1 MHRSSA
7 NIDYTGHV
15 HAAHSAERCVLE
27 CALLG
32 VVRVVGCCARYI
44 VNIWSDVRRR
54 VRRVLLETDRDNA
67 NNSQHQCCGLRMLS

>member
-15 HAAHSAERCVLE
+15 HAAHSAVLECVLE

-32 VVRVVGCCARYI
+32 VVRVI
-44 VNIWSDVRRR
+44 
-54 VRRVLLETDRDNA
+54 LLIFG
-67 NNSQHQCCGLRMLS
+67 QM